1 MTSARDSELWKT
13 LTKAKIWIGASFPS
27 SYWSISSSKIVSG
40 AVASETLKRLGVIA
54 VEPGLCNWADV
65 VSEVTRWECSK
76 AWRPPRR
83 KNIISRP
90 APSSASSTVV
100 GLVSTSPPQPIKKLN
115 AWTGFFFA
123 RKLDIN
129 IYLCRN
135 VYLHPVFIGKVQHIF
150 FLFIIFYKLTNL
162 SFLPSRAIRGIAKR
176 GRQEAQGSSDRTART
191 NILLQLWRRR
201 PQRRGKEVV
210 VLKIV

>member
-1 MTSARDSELWKT
+1 LTSARDSELWKT

-76 AWRPPRR
+76 AWKPPRR

-90 APSSASSTVV
+90 SPSSASSTVV
-100 GLVSTSPPQPIKKLN
+100 GLVSTSPPQPMKRLN
-115 AWTGFFFA
+115 PWMGFFFA

-129 IYLCRN
+129 ICLCRN
-135 VYLHPVFIGKVQHIF
+135 VYLHPVFIGNV
-150 FLFIIFYKLTNL
+150 LPL
-162 SFLPSRAIRGIAKR
+162 SFYYYPFLY
-176 GRQEAQGSSDRTART
+176 
-191 NILLQLWRRR
+191 
-201 PQRRGKEVV
+201 
-210 VLKIV
+210 